1 MSRHTI
7 EIERNEFG
15 NFSRNTLGTDA
26 LNAVASI
33 PGTDD
38 VQIDKE
44 AGHIVTISF
53 TWTGRED
60 FDDTATMLAKYY
72 CKRVGR

>member
-1 MSRHTI
+1 MPRHTI

-38 VQIDKE
+38 VQIDEE
-44 AGHIVTISF
+44 AEHIVTISYE
-53 TWTGRED
+53 WTGRED
-60 FDDTATMLAKYY
+60 FNDTATVLARHY
-72 CKRVGR
+72 CKRVGW